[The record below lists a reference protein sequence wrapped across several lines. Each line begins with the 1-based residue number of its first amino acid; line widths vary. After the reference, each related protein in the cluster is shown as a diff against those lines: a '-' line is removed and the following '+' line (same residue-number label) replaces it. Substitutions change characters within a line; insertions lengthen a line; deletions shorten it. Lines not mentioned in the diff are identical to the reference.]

1 MRIITSIHLDDQSIE
16 NGDKISEDTLEET
29 SQIQDILNEDLTLR
43 IDQAA
48 QKRPRGRPRRKPKVQ
63 SESKQDN
70 YHFFNQAKKLTLFI
84 N

>member
-1 MRIITSIHLDDQSIE
+1 MRIFTSIHLDDQSIE
-16 NGDKISEDTLEET
+16 NGDKISQDTLEET

-48 QKRPRGRPRRKPKVQ
+48 QKRPRGRPRKIKVQ

-70 YHFFNQAKKLTLFI
+70 YPFFN
-84 N
+84 